1 MLAKVRSVRLYRYVH
16 QVQHVP
22 INVARGFQREEK
34 RVFTCLPGFRECFH
48 CTRNWHYL
56 LQSRLFWYLAAVFN
70 WTKIG
75 PFGKCGRRNNPDNFY
90 TVSYAMICNK
100 EDCAGCYYFF
110 FNKHYRT
117 SFSEMNISISTK
129 SLSSINKT
137 DSVITWLRKR

>member
-1 MLAKVRSVRLYRYVH
+1 M
-16 QVQHVP
+16 
-22 INVARGFQREEK
+22 
-34 RVFTCLPGFRECFH
+34 
-48 CTRNWHYL
+48 
-56 LQSRLFWYLAAVFN
+56 FN

-75 PFGKCGRRNNPDNFY
+75 PFGKCGRENNPDNFY
-90 TVSYAMICNK
+90 KVSYAMICNK

-137 DSVITWLRKR
+137 DSVIT